1 MTGTAFRV
9 TIERTAGESIVMMV
23 ASFDEAERLV
33 DRLARDLHTYSD
45 HLIEEIPVEVA
56 PCSP

>member
-1 MTGTAFRV
+1 MIGTAFRV

-23 ASFDEAERLV
+23 ASFEEAERLV

-56 PCSP
+56 P